1 MVHKTHQ
8 KAIYMIT
15 DGTVSSFKTWFDDYT
30 KSFYSGNPQDQ
41 QNIELKEFHTRR
53 VCKEILDVG
62 NALDLN
68 GEDLNLAEVMALF
81 HDIGRFEQ
89 YARYGTFSDLKSEDH
104 AILGVKVLRKT
115 GVLEMLGPSTA
126 DLILRCIAYHNRAF
140 LPEDESVRCLF
151 FARLLR
157 DADKLD
163 ILRVVTDYYQRKTG
177 DRNGAIELDLPDT
190 LDISPE
196 IYEDLLAKKI
206 VKTEYLKTLNDFKLL
221 QMGWVFDVNFLRT
234 FQLIQ
239 ERHYIEMIRD
249 ALPRSKKISEIYVT
263 VRSYLEEHAKNVQ
276 GSTGS
281 LNQ

>member
-1 MVHKTHQ
+1 MRHKTHQ

-15 DGTVSSFKTWFDDYT
+15 EETLSSFKTWFNDYA
-30 KSFYSGNPQDQ
+30 KSFYSGNPEDQ
-41 QNIELKEFHTRR
+41 QNIELKEAHTRR
-53 VCKEILDVG
+53 VCGEILDIG
-62 NALDLN
+62 NALSLN
-68 GEDLNLAEVMALF
+68 GEDLHMAEVMALF

-115 GVLEMLGPSTA
+115 GVLEMLDPATA

-140 LPEDESVRCLF
+140 LPEDESAQCLF

-177 DRNGAIELDLPDT
+177 DRNGAIELGLPDS

-196 IYEDLLAKKI
+196 IYEDLLAKRI

-239 ERHYIEMIRD
+239 ERHFIEMIRD

-276 GSTGS
+276 GSKGS